1 MSQPFVCNTFSFIWK
16 HPFVDCIPR
25 LAELGFDA
33 FEVLLTAPHLWPTDC
48 DTAHRRR
55 LVETLRVHSARVVSL
70 NAGGF
75 DNNLA
80 SPARNVRE
88 FAQQYLRD
96 VIDLAADLGAHD
108 VVVVPGQGRG
118 LLPPSHEA
126 LLGWFSDS
134 LAGLARHAESRDVRL
149 LLENVPFSFLP
160 RAGQLIEAVRDFPPE
175 RVGIVYDVA
184 NAVFA
189 RENPVEG
196 LKAALPRLGLVHL
209 SDTSTHTWRH
219 DPVGRGT
226 VPFKDIGA
234 ALREAHYAGA
244 MALEIVTDAPET
256 DLPDS
261 ATALLAIGY
270 EAHRRIDASD

>member
-1 MSQPFVCNTFSFIWK
+1 MHQPFVCNTFSFIWK
-16 HPFVDCIPR
+16 HPFVDCIPW
-25 LAELGFDA
+25 LAEIGFDA
-33 FEVLLTAPHLWPTDC
+33 FEVLLTAPHLWPADC
-48 DTAHRRR
+48 DTAHRRY
-55 LVETLRVHSARVVSL
+55 LVEALRAHGARVVSL

-80 SPARNVRE
+80 SPASNVRE

-134 LAGLARHAESRDVRL
+134 LARLARHAEARDVRL

-160 RAGQLIEAVRDFPPE
+160 RAGQLMEAIRDLPPE

-189 RENPVEG
+189 REDPIEG
-196 LKAALPRLGLVHL
+196 LKVAMPRLGLVHL
-209 SDTSTHTWRH
+209 SDTSTQTWRH
-219 DPVGRGT
+219 DPVGLGA
-226 VPFKDIGA
+226 VPFKDIGT

-244 MALEIVTDAPET
+244 MALEIVSDTPEK

-261 ATALLAIGY
+261 AAALLAIGY
-270 EAHRRIDASD
+270 EAHRRIGSSD